1 LPVRTCLG
9 SVALPV
15 TIVVAVLRG
24 RSGRA
29 DEGGGSGEDGE
40 IELHLECVSFSVDV
54 CCGGVDVGIVRM
66 VEKMTGC
73 KKDLPSSLS
82 I

>member
-40 IELHLECVSFSVDV
+40 IELHLECVSFSV
-54 CCGGVDVGIVRM
+54 GV
-66 VEKMTGC
+66 
-73 KKDLPSSLS
+73 
-82 I
+82 